1 MSQIAPRSKIWRVHF
16 TILLGS
22 PNIVKKGIPER
33 SLGQFGTPQ
42 STPKPSYI
50 FICQVVKFTSSFSY
64 LLKPSDHLLKVDA
77 EAENLANNDMPTAA
91 QFDVKLALD
100 VEIVKIIN
108 IDYHNII
115 DII

>member
-50 FICQVVKFTSSFSY
+50 FICQVVKFTSSFSF
-64 LLKPSDHLLKVDA
+64 LLKPTDHLLEVDA

-100 VEIVKIIN
+100 VEK
-108 IDYHNII
+108 
-115 DII
+115 